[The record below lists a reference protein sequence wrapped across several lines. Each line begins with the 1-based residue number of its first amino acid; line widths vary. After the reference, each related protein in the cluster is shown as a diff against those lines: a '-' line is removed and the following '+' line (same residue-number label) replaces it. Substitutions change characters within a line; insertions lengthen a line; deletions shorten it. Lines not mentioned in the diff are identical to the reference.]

1 MRSRWMML
9 LALLAAS
16 AGCQRASYRTSY
28 GGGGDISGMPASDG
42 GEATWGGVF
51 EGDASAYDPTFGL
64 VPEEPPDVT
73 SPPAE
78 HAPMPPVLA
87 SASLLSSDTGSGGEI
102 VTEASGLA
110 IGTRG
115 PTLPPEIDE
124 ALRAREIAGA
134 ERARLAEATTRAGEA
149 HDTATD
155 AGAPALMVYTAGF
168 HVGVYQVRQAQEAIA
183 TAARALGGFVA
194 SQNDEGIV
202 IRVPVARFFE
212 AVDAVSGTGDV
223 LHRDV
228 RATDVSEE
236 FHDNDIRIRNL
247 EAMRD
252 RLEEL
257 LRRAADVEDALAVEA
272 QLERITVELE
282 RLRGRQRFLADR
294 VSLSTIAVT
303 FRALAAD
310 PIEDAEFFVLPF
322 EWLRSLGLPS
332 LLSVE

>member
-1 MRSRWMML
+1 MRTTWMVA
-9 LALLAAS
+9 LAVWAAS
-16 AGCQRASYRTSY
+16 AGCGRASYRTSY
-28 GGGGDISGMPASDG
+28 GGDASGYAASTGDESGWTASGLTAGLSPPTERSDG
-42 GEATWGGVF
+42 EMAYEEVAAEAVVM
-51 EGDASAYDPTFGL
+51 ESVYASADASPT
-64 VPEEPPDVT
+64 
-73 SPPAE
+73 A
-78 HAPMPPVLA
+78 A
-87 SASLLSSDTGSGGEI
+87 SYSSGGGSGGGEM
-102 VTEASGLA
+102 A
-110 IGTRG
+110 G
-115 PTLPPEIDE
+115 PPPIAPEIAE
-124 ALRAREIAGA
+124 AMRAREVSDA
-134 ERARLAEATTRAGEA
+134 ERARLAEATTRAGAE
-149 HDTATD
+149 HDTDD

-168 HVGVYQVRQAQEAIA
+168 YVGVYQVRQAQDAIA
-183 TAARALGGFVA
+183 ETARSLGGFVA
-194 SQNDEGIV
+194 SQNDEAIV

-212 AVDAVSGTGDV
+212 AVEAVSGTGDV

-252 RLEEL
+252 RLAEL
-257 LRRAADVEDALAVEA
+257 LRRADDVEDALAVEA

-294 VSLSTIAVT
+294 VSLSTISVT
-303 FRALAAD
+303 FRALAVD